1 MYTGDAKV
9 YKKIL
14 ELTQSGLEKRMKMF
28 DECGGMDDE
37 QDTIQVDSVFDA
49 AQNLIDV
56 CNKTPLGDVEEML
69 LKGVLL
75 LISEM
80 NKDPQAM
87 ADMVS
92 NMFDFGIKQM
102 IVGLSKAGMV
112 DKLSEVFKEMGLDVE
127 TNDSASDSINGQGEK
142 LVAELMPEVK
152 TLQ

>member
-49 AQNLIDV
+49 AQGLIDV
-56 CNKTPLGDVEEML
+56 CNKIPISDVEEML

-80 NKDPQAM
+80 NKTPQAM

-102 IVGLSKAGMV
+102 ISDICESGIPDRLLEALRGI
-112 DKLSEVFKEMGLDVE
+112 GLDADKK
-127 TNDSASDSINGQGEK
+127 DSASDSINGQGEK
-142 LVAELMPEVK
+142 LIAELMPEVT